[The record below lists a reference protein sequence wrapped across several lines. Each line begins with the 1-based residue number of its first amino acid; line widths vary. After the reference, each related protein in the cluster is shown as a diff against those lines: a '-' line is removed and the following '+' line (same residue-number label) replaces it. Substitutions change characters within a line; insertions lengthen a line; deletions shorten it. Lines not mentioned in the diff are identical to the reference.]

1 MYGRNPNSVSYG
13 GVGRTNIPL
22 PATSVEVI
30 KPPVLGSRAVV
41 DNGGGDTSSDYGV
54 EDPNYTE
61 DMGADGTTESSDG
74 QKGGI
79 WQSLVGTPAQPGD
92 EEVDIIDGDPAMDDV
107 IFGTDE
113 GGVNGISDDTIEG
126 DADFDSAAP
135 SDEDWDK
142 VIFGEDGGELDAAI
156 EGKDEE
162 GMSDE
167 EMNNIIYGTPD
178 EPDEPEPPKIK
189 KIVYRVSKQKNI
201 PQQRQTNSGLG
212 MVQ

>member
-1 MYGRNPNSVSYG
+1 MTYGRNPNSVPLG
-13 GVGRTNIPL
+13 GIGRTNVPLIPS
-22 PATSVEVI
+22 AKVI
-30 KPPVLGSRAVV
+30 KHPMPERKTVE
-41 DNGGGDTSSDYGV
+41 DDEDTSSDYGSV
-54 EDPNYTE
+54 DPNYM
-61 DMGADGTTESSDG
+61 DDGTTESSDG

-92 EEVDIIDGDPAMDDV
+92 EQIDLIEGDPSQDDI

-113 GGVNGISDDTIEG
+113 GGTNGISNDTIEG